1 VRRRRGGHSVH
12 TQERL
17 RLSHDLHDNLQQL
30 LAATMFR
37 LDAAQSFFDV
47 NRAAA
52 RELGG
57 TFVVKSEPGKG
68 TVVIVEIPV

>member
-1 VRRRRGGHSVH
+1 MI
-12 TQERL
+12 T
-17 RLSHDLHDNLQQL
+17 
-30 LAATMFR
+30 TKFR